1 MCTNASLAR
10 RASSRTAPTKGP
22 PDLTKAWTLKPG
34 QGPDSLE
41 LTELSRAPLGDS
53 DVRVAI
59 KATSLNARDL
69 MIAGG
74 YSPLPVA
81 EELTPLSD
89 GAGDIVEVGIRVS
102 GFGVGDRVVSAF
114 NPAHLDGPYTPDME
128 PSALGGAAPGLLAE
142 TVVLPASALVKLP
155 GSVSYEQAACL
166 PCAGVV
172 AWNGL
177 FESGAFMPG
186 QTVFATG
193 TGTVSLI
200 ALCLAKAAG
209 ARFGLS
215 SGDGDKLQRAM
226 ALGADFGV
234 NYRSD
239 SDWDEAVKRAT
250 DGRGAD
256 IVLENAG
263 PPSIAA
269 AVRAAAQGGRVAQ
282 IGFKSPEGPPIDV
295 LDMMLASVS
304 VKPVMVGSRAMLERL
319 VQMVAVN
326 KIELPVEAIF
336 PFAEA
341 REAFEAALTG
351 NAFGK
356 IIISNL

>member
-1 MCTNASLAR
+1 M
-10 RASSRTAPTKGP
+10 
-22 PDLTKAWTLKPG
+22 TKAWILKPG
-34 QGPDSLE
+34 QGADSLE
-41 LTELSRAPLGDS
+41 LKDIDHRPLGDG

-59 KATSLNARDL
+59 KAASLNSRDL

-74 YSPLPVA
+74 HSPLPVA

-89 GAGDIVEVGIRVS
+89 GAGEIVELGSRVS
-102 GFGVGDRVVSAF
+102 NFEIGDRVVSAF

-128 PSALGGAAPGLLAE
+128 PSALGGVAQGVLAE

-155 GSVSYEQAACL
+155 ADLSFEQAACL

-215 SGDGDKLQRAM
+215 SGDPDKLERAS

-234 NYRSD
+234 NYRAEP
-239 SDWDEAVKRAT
+239 DWDQAVKHAT
-250 DGRGAD
+250 GGHGAD
-256 IVLENAG
+256 IILENAG

-282 IGFKSPEGPPIDV
+282 IGFKAPEGPPINV

-319 VQMVAVN
+319 VQMVAIN
-326 KIELPVEAIF
+326 KIELPVEATF
-336 PFAEA
+336 SFAQA
-341 REAFEAALTG
+341 REAFDAALAG
-351 NAFGK
+351 DSFGK
-356 IIISNL
+356 IIISNP